1 MEFQNINN
9 PVQKGQAGGAAKRGT
24 RIQEAGAHFNKDA
37 AIFVLEQKDTQ
48 TGETTTVSFFATCVV
63 ITTSLSICCSLPSVV
78 TTTIPKFRIKDVNIH
93 EKPLCCGNIGYDAC
107 LTRFCCAT
115 FCKCGMVAKPQKTVE
130 FILRAESG
138 ASSWA
143 PTPTVEVK
151 VMTDLPEELILH
163 YVYGPL
169 LNSGDQTHALS
180 HMIENKLA
188 APAHISLD
196 MDRL

>member
-1 MEFQNINN
+1 
-9 PVQKGQAGGAAKRGT
+9 
-24 RIQEAGAHFNKDA
+24 
-37 AIFVLEQKDTQ
+37 
-48 TGETTTVSFFATCVV
+48 
-63 ITTSLSICCSLPSVV
+63 V

-169 LNSGDQTHALS
+169 LNSGDQTHGES
-180 HMIENKLA
+180 YNKQLQSIHSNTNVCI
-188 APAHISLD
+188 PLIIIIFSLVPY
-196 MDRL
+196 DREQAGGTGSYQLGHGPSVNKRLGLGGGGGI